1 MSHFQP
7 TVVAST
13 SYPAEMFPIILQLND
28 WPDEKYA
35 AKNHATLISIAIFYP
50 LKQ

>member
-13 SYPAEMFPIILQLND
+13 SYPAKMFPIILQPNDYLNTSYID
-28 WPDEKYA
+28 CDFLTFK
-35 AKNHATLISIAIFYP
+35 T
-50 LKQ
+50 